1 MSNISVKNLTKKY
14 GSGENQV
21 NALNNVNLTFEDSGL
36 YAVIGASG
44 SGKSTLLHLVGG
56 LDFPTEGQVFY
67 DDRDIYSLGDSGLS
81 ELRLKN
87 IGFVFQFFNLIPELT
102 AYENIVLPILLD
114 GKKPD
119 DSRIKKITDLLNITS
134 RLTHLPSQLSG
145 GQQQRTA
152 IARALANDPKVIL
165 CDEPTGNLDAKSGAD
180 VIEMLKQV
188 NREFKKTIIIITH
201 DKAVAAQC
209 DKVIEISDGNIVNR
223 G

>member
-14 GSGENQV
+14 GAGENQV
-21 NALNNVNLTFEDSGL
+21 NALNNVNLTFEDSGF

-87 IGFVFQFFNLIPELT
+87 IGFVFQFFNLLPELT

-119 DSRIKKITDLLNITS
+119 DSRIKKITDLLNITP

-209 DKVIEISDGNIVNR
+209 GKIIEISDGNIVNR

>member
-87 IGFVFQFFNLIPELT
+87 IGFVFQFFNLLPELT

-119 DSRIKKITDLLNITS
+119 DSRIKKITDLLNITP

>member
-87 IGFVFQFFNLIPELT
+87 IGFVFQFFNLLPELT

-119 DSRIKKITDLLNITS
+119 DSRIKKITDLLNITP

-223 G
+223 D

>member
-21 NALNNVNLTFEDSGL
+21 NALSNVNLTFEDSGL

-223 G
+223 D

>member
-223 G
+223 D